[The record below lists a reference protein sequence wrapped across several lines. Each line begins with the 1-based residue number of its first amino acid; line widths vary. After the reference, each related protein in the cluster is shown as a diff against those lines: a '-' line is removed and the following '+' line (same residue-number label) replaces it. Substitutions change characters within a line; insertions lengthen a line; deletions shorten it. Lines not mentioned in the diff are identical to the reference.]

1 MLAVTILGNNS
12 ALSMHDRHQTSQVV
26 TTDDQL
32 FLVDCGESTQ
42 LQMQRYKIRKSK
54 INHIF
59 ISHLH
64 GDHYYGLPG
73 LLNTYSLTNR
83 VDALHVYATPELK
96 EVIDLQMKV
105 ANSSFSFE
113 FIFHPI
119 TKAETLL
126 DLPGISVSCFA
137 VTHRIPCWG
146 FLFKEKEKPRKINI
160 EKLNQLNVSPDDFK
174 ALKEGKD
181 IVNAIGE
188 VIKNET
194 ITLEGPRAMTYA
206 FCADTRYDESIIPFI
221 MNADLIYHEA
231 TYLDDQL
238 EKAVHRFHSTS
249 SQAATIAEKSGA
261 KKLLLGHFSSKYDNL
276 QLFETE
282 ARRIFTNTEV
292 SKEGVSYIVK

>member
-42 LQMQRYKIRKSK
+42 LQMQRFKIKKSK

-64 GDHYYGLPG
+64 GDHYFGLPG
-73 LLNTYSLTNR
+73 LLNSYSLTNR
-83 VDALHVYATPELK
+83 IEALHLYATPALK

-105 ANSSFSFE
+105 SESTFSFE
-113 FIFHPI
+113 LIFHPI
-119 TKAETLL
+119 TEAGILL
-126 DLPGISVSCFA
+126 DLPGITVSCFA

-146 FLFKEKEKPRKINI
+146 FLFKEKEKPRRINV
-160 EKLNQLNVSPDDFK
+160 EKAELYGVSRDDYK

-181 IVNAIGE
+181 VLNIDGKMISNNLI
-188 VIKNET
+188 T
-194 ITLEGPRAMTYA
+194 IEGAPSLSYA
-206 FCADTRYDESIIPFI
+206 FCADTRYDESIIPYI
-221 MNADLIYHEA
+221 MNANLIYHEA
-231 TYLDDQL
+231 TYLDDQM

-249 SQAATIAEKSGA
+249 SQAANIAYKSGA
-261 KKLLLGHFSSKYDNL
+261 KKLLLGHFSSKYENL

-282 ARRIFTNTEV
+282 ARSVFPNSEV